1 MERVD
6 LRPQKLRFKQRERT
20 SGGRVLLVTAVPKEA
35 NELKSL
41 NLC

>member
-6 LRPQKLRFKQRERT
+6 LRPQKLRFQQREKTLR
-20 SGGRVLLVTAVPKEA
+20 GRVVLVTAVTKQA

-41 NLC
+41 NLR